1 MRGDD
6 TDRSF
11 AVKARGTDLT
21 RTCATAR
28 SPREDTDTRGLV
40 MKRNSPSSDTLDLSP
55 HNHHHLN
62 NNSIL
67 SNTGP
72 QEVVMKEKSKNAARF
87 RRIKENQEFLELA
100 NLLPL
105 PSPITTQLD
114 KASIIRLTTSYL
126 KMRAVFPHGLGDEW
140 GAAPPPI
147 NPLETAIKE
156 LGTHILQTLDGFI
169 FVLAPDGKIM
179 YISETASVHL
189 GLSQVELT
197 GNSIFEYIYQH
208 DHEEMLSVLNLPQN
222 QADLTGFTFPPPN
235 SRGEIELERAFI
247 LRMKCILA
255 KRNAGLVTEGYKVIH
270 CSGYLKCIVES
281 TVGTEY
287 ENGSGRRI
295 RNVGLLAV
303 GHSLPT
309 RSITEVKLHQNMFM
323 FRASLDLKL
332 IFVDARV
339 AQLTGYN
346 PPDLI
351 EKTLYHYVHG
361 CDALQLKH
369 AHRILLFK
377 GQVTTRYYRFL
388 TKSGGWVWMQSYV
401 TIVHNSRS
409 SRPHCIVSVN
419 YVLTEPENTD
429 LVLNCDQIS
438 SNSSPGNPPSAP
450 LDTPAASVSNK
461 KMDNHSP
468 SPPAYR
474 NRTKEPPDNDYA
486 DSAAYPNP
494 EYINSTNHSH
504 YLSSPYTAQT
514 VNGNAHEENSYYGTD
529 MFYQYGDMHQDP
541 LGSVQQQ
548 QEAQHQH
555 LLHHANSLTNLQQ
568 HSPQNAQQKRQH
580 PPHMLHHA
588 TSLTSL
594 QQQQQHS
601 PQSSQQK
608 RPYSTSSSSGG
619 STDTMDA
626 HLPSPLSLHSL
637 PPSYHPHHRHQIPDS
652 TTSNLN
658 EVGGVIMY
666 PNCGFNNNDSYNA
679 APSTAANIQHH
690 EATYQTHSG
699 HHNANNTPGK
709 HSHHHLEQTPA
720 GYTTVIVDSQQYSPG
735 SVPDLHGHP
744 HQSAPISGGT
754 PPLVIH
760 HQHHYEAHHQ
770 FVH

>member
-1 MRGDD
+1 MNLAKG
-6 TDRSF
+6 
-11 AVKARGTDLT
+11 
-21 RTCATAR
+21 C
-28 SPREDTDTRGLV
+28 
-40 MKRNSPSSDTLDLSP
+40 SPSSDTLDLSS
-55 HNHHHLN
+55 HNHHLN

-67 SNTGP
+67 GATGP
-72 QEVVMKEKSKNAARF
+72 QEVVMKEKSKNAARS
-87 RRIKENQEFLELA
+87 RRVKENQEFLELA
-100 NLLPL
+100 KLLPL
-105 PSPITTQLD
+105 PTPITTQLD

-126 KMRAVFPHGLGDEW
+126 KMRALFPHGLGDEW

-147 NPLETAIKE
+147 NPLESAIKE

-169 FVLAPDGKIM
+169 FVVAPDGKIM

-197 GNSIFEYIYQH
+197 GNSIYEYIYH
-208 DHEEMLSVLNLPQN
+208 NDRDEMMAVLNLPQST
-222 QADLTGFTFPPPN
+222 ADLTGFSFSPPN

-270 CSGYLKCIVES
+270 CSGYLKCIIEGP
-281 TVGTEY
+281 VGSEY
-287 ENGSGRRI
+287 EDGTGRCI

-332 IFVDARV
+332 IFVDTRMAEM
-339 AQLTGYN
+339 TGYN

-351 EKTLYHYVHG
+351 EKNLYHYVHG
-361 CDALQLKH
+361 CDACQLRQ
-369 AHRILLFK
+369 AHRILLYK
-377 GQVTTRYYRFL
+377 GQVTTKYYRFL
-388 TKSGGWVWMQSYV
+388 TKSGGWIWMQSYV

-419 YVLTEPENTD
+419 YVLTEPESTD
-429 LVLNCDQIS
+429 LVLNCEQIS
-438 SNSSPGNPPSAP
+438 SCSSPGNPPSAP
-450 LDTPAASVSNK
+450 LATPTASAGAN
-461 KMDNHSP
+461 DLENHSP

-486 DSAAYPNP
+486 DSAGYPNP
-494 EYINSTNHSH
+494 EYIGSTNHSH
-504 YLSSPYTAQT
+504 FLSSPYATQSL
-514 VNGNAHEENSYYGTD
+514 NGNTHEDSSYYSPD
-529 MFYQYGDMHQDP
+529 LFYQYGDMHQDP
-541 LGSVQQQ
+541 LATVPQQ
-548 QEAQHQH
+548 QETQHPH
-555 LLHHANSLTNLQQ
+555 LLHHTNSLSNLQQ

-580 PPHMLHHA
+580 PTHLLHHA

-601 PQSSQQK
+601 PQGTQQK
-608 RPYSTSSSSGG
+608 RPYSTSSSSCG
-619 STDTMDA
+619 STDAIDT

-637 PPSYHPHHRHQIPDS
+637 PPSYHPHHRHHIPD
-652 TTSNLN
+652 TAPSNLN

-679 APSTAANIQHH
+679 AANATGNLQHH
-690 EATYQTHSG
+690 EAPYQPHSG
-699 HHNANNTPGK
+699 HHSSGNTPVK
-709 HSHHHLEQTPA
+709 HSHHHLEPTPA
-720 GYTTVIVDSQQYSPG
+720 GYTSVIVDSQQYSPS
-735 SVPDLHGHP
+735 SVQDLHGHA
-744 HQSAPISGGT
+744 HQSAPIGGGT

-760 HQHHYEAHHQ
+760 HPHHYEAHHQ